1 LFPLHELDADDAD
14 MPDDCSS
21 SQLRNPLLEPRTEN
35 LKTARQDEAHLIA
48 DQIEKLVNEP
58 ALISEKDENDE
69 DRIRAIDFGDIMV
82 LIRNRTH
89 IGVYESVFRNRGIPF
104 IGSQRGSLLDNQE
117 IQDLERLLDSLIT
130 PFNNISVAQ
139 VLKSPVFAAS
149 DADLISLSLL
159 HKDRKWYQR
168 LLNMEAG
175 LGEQHPLSRA
185 ARLLPRW
192 HKLADTMPVH
202 DLLDRIYAE
211 GNIIQRYVSSV
222 PPAQQQRVSANLQ
235 RFHELSLELDS
246 GRYPGLSHFLHY
258 LRSIR
263 QHRDGSPDEPTIAHG
278 QSCVNLMTI
287 HASKG
292 LESPVVILA
301 DCDNQGGHNNA
312 YTALVDWPAESSKP
326 VRFQLVTAKD
336 NTDEITR
343 DVLKQKEQAQKREE
357 LNLLYV
363 ALTRARQYLLVT
375 GSASKSKSGWYE
387 YIQTAMSSLTTA
399 DSDGAYHLT
408 TGDYNGAGISK
419 EETAETGLEIV
430 VDTRLTRPIINIA
443 ATEHMIAPSLGF
455 HASNE
460 SLHSAHDSEGTRRG
474 TAIHRALDLMSRVP
488 PLSAEQ
494 ARQQIRQ
501 ESELVDNDSELDIWM
516 DEACKTVNNRNFEYI
531 FDPSAYQQSLNEL
544 PVMYQHNKRSVYGI
558 IDRLII
564 NDGNILL
571 IDYKTHQVDNEA
583 ELESLAETFQN
594 QMQLYRTGVE
604 KLWPGMKIKSGLL
617 FTHSARLIWIDR
629 YVRASEEARN

>member
-1 LFPLHELDADDAD
+1 
-14 MPDDCSS
+14 
-21 SQLRNPLLEPRTEN
+21 
-35 LKTARQDEAHLIA
+35 
-48 DQIEKLVNEP
+48 
-58 ALISEKDENDE
+58 
-69 DRIRAIDFGDIMV
+69 
-82 LIRNRTH
+82 
-89 IGVYESVFRNRGIPF
+89 
-104 IGSQRGSLLDNQE
+104 
-117 IQDLERLLDSLIT
+117 
-130 PFNNISVAQ
+130 
-139 VLKSPVFAAS
+139 
-149 DADLISLSLL
+149 
-159 HKDRKWYQR
+159 
-168 LLNMEAG
+168 
-175 LGEQHPLSRA
+175 
-185 ARLLPRW
+185 
-192 HKLADTMPVH
+192 MPVH

-211 GNIIQRYVSSV
+211 GNIIQRYASSV

-246 GRYPGLSHFLHY
+246 GRYPGLSHFLHHI
-258 LRSIR
+258 RSIR
-263 QHRDGSPDEPTIAHG
+263 QHRDGRPDEPTIAHG

-343 DVLKQKEQAQKREE
+343 EVLKQKEQAQKREE

-387 YIQTAMSSLTTA
+387 YIEAAMRSLTTA
-399 DSDGAYHLT
+399 DSDGAYHLA
-408 TGDYNGAGISK
+408 TGDYNGADISK
-419 EETAETGLEIV
+419 EESAETDLEIA
-430 VDTRLTRPIINIA
+430 VDTRLTKPILNVV
-443 ATEHMIAPSLGF
+443 ATEHMIAPSLRF

-460 SLHSAHDSEGTRRG
+460 SFHSAHDNEATRRG
-474 TAIHRALDLMSRVP
+474 TAIHRAIDLMSRVP

-501 ESELVDNDSELDIWM
+501 ESELADNDSELDAWM
-516 DEACKTVNNRNFEYI
+516 DEACKTVKNRDFEHV
-531 FDPSAYQQSLNEL
+531 FNPSAYQQALNEL
-544 PVMYQHNKRSVYGI
+544 PVMHQHNKRSVYGI

-564 NDGNILL
+564 NDDNILL
-571 IDYKTHQVDNEA
+571 IDYKTHQVENEA

-629 YVRASEEARN
+629 DV